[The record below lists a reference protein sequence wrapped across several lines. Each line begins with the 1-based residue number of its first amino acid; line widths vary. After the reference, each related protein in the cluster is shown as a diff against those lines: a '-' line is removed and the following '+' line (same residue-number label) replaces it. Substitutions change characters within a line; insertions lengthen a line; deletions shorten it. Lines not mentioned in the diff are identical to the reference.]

1 MEKTIIIT
9 RIYDAPVEDVWKAW
23 SEPELVKR
31 WWGPDR
37 FTCPIA
43 KIDFREGG
51 VSFVAMRAPKEL
63 GGKDSFSIWEYKKII
78 LMQSIEFIH
87 NLCDKDGNKTKP
99 VKLGMPSDFP
109 EDIHTVVTFKI
120 LGKNKTEMTVKE
132 FADFG
137 QMTKFAIMG
146 MEQSLDKMAKIF

>member
-1 MEKTIIIT
+1 MEKTIVIT
-9 RIYDAPVEDVWKAW
+9 RFYNAPVEDVWRAW

-51 VSFVAMRAPKEL
+51 VSFVAMRASKEL
-63 GGKDSFSIWEYKKII
+63 GGKDSFSIWSYKKIVP
-78 LMQSIEFIH
+78 MESIEFLH
-87 NLCDKDGNKTKP
+87 NLSDKDGNKTKP
-99 VKLGMPSDFP
+99 TLLGMPEDFP
-109 EDIHTVVTFKI
+109 EDIKTVVTFKA
-120 LGKNKTEMTVKE
+120 LGKNKTEMTVTE

-137 QMTKFAIMG
+137 QMTKFAKMG
-146 MEQSLDKMAKIF
+146 LEQSLEKMATIF